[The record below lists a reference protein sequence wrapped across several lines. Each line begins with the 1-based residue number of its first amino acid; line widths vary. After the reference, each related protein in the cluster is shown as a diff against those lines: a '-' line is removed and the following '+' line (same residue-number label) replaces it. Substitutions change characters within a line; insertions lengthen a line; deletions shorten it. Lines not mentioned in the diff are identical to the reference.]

1 MQIGELM
8 VYSWKNNSKRQSL
21 YGRVCKVLAMGK
33 MNSVQVQ
40 FEDGSKEV
48 VSKFALKKADAN
60 QINKSFQSSF
70 W

>member
-8 VYSWKNNSKRQSL
+8 VYSWKNNSKRKSL
-21 YGRVCKVLAMGK
+21 YGRVCKVLAIGK

-40 FEDGSKEV
+40 FQDGSKEV
-48 VSKFALKKADAN
+48 VSRFALKQADIN
-60 QINKSFQSSF
+60 QTNKSFQSSF